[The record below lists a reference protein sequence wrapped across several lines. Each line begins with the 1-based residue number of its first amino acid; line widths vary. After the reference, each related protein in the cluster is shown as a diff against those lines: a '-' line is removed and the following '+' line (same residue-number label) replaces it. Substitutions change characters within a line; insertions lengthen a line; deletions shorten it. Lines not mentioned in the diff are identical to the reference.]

1 MIYNNLYLIFRIFI
15 IIFSISLSF
24 LMSQG
29 VLEKE
34 RSEIIL
40 ELLTS
45 DLESPIAMS
54 YAKGTEDLYIAEQ
67 KGIIKIYSNKEVKK
81 TPFLDL
87 RKKISG
93 VNRFYSEK
101 GLLGLA
107 FHPNYDE
114 NRKFYVNY
122 SADLDKPSIDHKTI
136 ISEFQTSLSNPEKAL
151 FQSEKVIL
159 EIEQPEANHNGG
171 TLQFA
176 KDGYLYIGS
185 GDGGGAGDKHGI
197 EGNAQNPNTLLGKL
211 LRINIDTNLPYEI
224 PNDNP
229 FSKGKGLPEIYALGL
244 RNPWKF
250 SFDRTTGRLFLGDV
264 GQERIEEINIIE
276 KGKNYGWKVL
286 EGNLCYDPIENCNT
300 KGFEPPIY
308 SYSHDIGNSI
318 IGGYV
323 YRGNKKSFYY
333 GKYIYADWSG
343 KIFYLSEDKKNWSS
357 QELKIQ
363 NKEKEPWKF
372 INSFGEDAIGNLY
385 LLTQEKTNPGS
396 KGYLYKII
404 L

>member
-1 MIYNNLYLIFRIFI
+1 MLKLFFKFKFVVILSYLLGILIA
-15 IIFSISLSF
+15 
-24 LMSQG
+24 QG
-29 VLEKE
+29 VQEKE

-40 ELLTS
+40 ELLSS
-45 DLESPIAMS
+45 DLESPVAMS
-54 YAKGTEDLYIAEQ
+54 SAKGTEDLFIAEQ
-67 KGIIKIYSNKEVKK
+67 KGIIKIYSNKEIKK

-136 ISEFQTSLSNPEKAL
+136 ISEFQTSLSNPEKVL
-151 FQSEKVIL
+151 FQSEKIIL

-171 TLQFA
+171 TLQFG

-185 GDGGGAGDKHGI
+185 GDGGGAGDKHGT
-197 EGNAQNPNTLLGKL
+197 EGNGQNTNTLLGKL
-211 LRINIDTNLPYEI
+211 LRLNIDTNLPYEI
-224 PNDNP
+224 PSDNP
-229 FSKGKGLPEIYALGL
+229 FIKGKGLPEIYALGL

-250 SFDRTTGRLFLGDV
+250 SFDRITGRLFLGDV

-276 KGKNYGWKVL
+276 KGKNYGWKIL
-286 EGNLCYDPIENCNT
+286 EGNLCHDPIENCNT
-300 KGFEPPIY
+300 KGLEPPIY
-308 SYSHDIGNSI
+308 TYSHDVGISI

-333 GKYIYADWSG
+333 GKYIYSDWSG
-343 KIFYLSEDKKNWSS
+343 KIFYLYEDKKNWNS

-363 NKEKEPWKF
+363 NKDKEPWRF
-372 INSFGEDAIGNLY
+372 INSMGEDSKGNLY
-385 LLTQEKTNPGS
+385 LLTQEKPTPGS
-396 KGYLYKII
+396 KGYLYKIM

>member
-1 MIYNNLYLIFRIFI
+1 MLKILFQFKFV
-15 IIFSISLSF
+15 IIFSYLFGILIA
-24 LMSQG
+24 QG
-29 VLEKE
+29 VQEKE

-40 ELLTS
+40 ELLSS
-45 DLESPIAMS
+45 DLESPVAMS
-54 YAKGTEDLYIAEQ
+54 SAKGTDDLYIAEQ
-67 KGIIKIYSNKEVKK
+67 KGIIKIYSNKEMKK

-122 SADLDKPSIDHKTI
+122 SADLDKPNIDHKTV
-136 ISEFQTSLSNPEKAL
+136 ISEFQSSLSNPEKVL
-151 FQSEKVIL
+151 FQSEKIIL

-171 TLQFA
+171 TLQFG

-197 EGNAQNPNTLLGKL
+197 EGNGQNPNTFLGKL
-211 LRINIDTNLPYEI
+211 LRLNIDSNLPYEI
-224 PNDNP
+224 PSDNP
-229 FSKGKGLPEIYALGL
+229 FLKGKGLPEIYALGL

-300 KGFEPPIY
+300 KGFESPIY
-308 SYSHDIGNSI
+308 SYNHDIGNSI

-343 KIFYLSEDKKNWSS
+343 KIFYLSDDKKNWVS
-357 QELKIQ
+357 QELRIQ
-363 NKEKEPWKF
+363 NKDREPWKF
-372 INSFGEDAIGNLY
+372 INSFGEDAKGNLY
-385 LLTQEKTNPGS
+385 LLTQEKPNPGS

-404 L
+404 F

>member
-1 MIYNNLYLIFRIFI
+1 MLKLLFQFKFV
-15 IIFSISLSF
+15 IIFSYLFGILIA
-24 LMSQG
+24 QG
-29 VLEKE
+29 VQEKE

-40 ELLTS
+40 ELLSS
-45 DLESPIAMS
+45 DLESPVAMS
-54 YAKGTEDLYIAEQ
+54 SAKGTDDLYIAEQ
-67 KGIIKIYSNKEVKK
+67 KGIIKIYSNKEMKK

-122 SADLDKPSIDHKTI
+122 SADLDKPNIDHKTV
-136 ISEFQTSLSNPEKAL
+136 ISEFQSSLSNQEKVL
-151 FQSEKVIL
+151 FQSEKIIL

-171 TLQFA
+171 TLQFG

-197 EGNAQNPNTLLGKL
+197 EGNGQNPNTFLGKL
-211 LRINIDTNLPYEI
+211 LRLNIDSNLPYEI
-224 PNDNP
+224 PSDNP
-229 FSKGKGLPEIYALGL
+229 FLKGKGLPEIYALGL

-300 KGFEPPIY
+300 KGFESPIY
-308 SYSHDIGNSI
+308 SYNHDIGNSI

-343 KIFYLSEDKKNWSS
+343 KIFYLSDDKKNWVS
-357 QELKIQ
+357 QELRIQ
-363 NKEKEPWKF
+363 NKDREPWKF
-372 INSFGEDAIGNLY
+372 INSFGEDAKGNLY
-385 LLTQEKTNPGS
+385 LLTQEKPNPGS

-404 L
+404 F